1 MELKIKRLVD
11 NAIMPIKAHDTD
23 AGFDLTAI
31 NITPELNESGQ
42 YLFVYHS
49 GIAVEI
55 PEGYVGL
62 LFQRSS
68 IAKKSMMMTNCV
80 GVIDSGYRGEII
92 AKFKATTDVVP
103 SIYKIGERFA
113 QLVIVPIANITEIKE
128 VTELSDSNRG
138 EGGYGSS
145 DIDVSAATGS
155 TANMKADDTRD
166 DVVSQTVPEP
176 AAASTSGAETME

>member
-11 NAIMPIKAHDTD
+11 NAIMPIKAHNTD
-23 AGFDLTAI
+23 AGFDLTAV

-68 IAKKSMMMTNCV
+68 VANKSIMMTNCV

-103 SIYKIGERFA
+103 AIYKVGEKFA
-113 QLVIVPIANITEIKE
+113 QLVIVPIANITELKE
-128 VTELSDSNRG
+128 VTELSDSDRG

-145 DIDVSAATGS
+145 DIDVSAATENS
-155 TANMKADDTRD
+155 VDKKD
-166 DVVSQTVPEP
+166 DVHDDVQQDSATEQ
-176 AAASTSGAETME
+176 AAASTREAETVE

>member
-11 NAIMPIKAHDTD
+11 NAIMPIKTHDTD
-23 AGFDLTAI
+23 AGFDLTAV

-49 GIAVEI
+49 GIAMKI

-62 LFQRSS
+62 LFPRSS
-68 IAKKSMMMTNCV
+68 VANKSIILTNCV
-80 GVIDSGYRGEII
+80 GVIDSGYRGEIM

-103 SIYKIGERFA
+103 AIYKVGEKFA
-113 QLVIVPIANITEIKE
+113 QVVIVPLANITEIKE
-128 VTELSDSNRG
+128 VTELSDSDRG